1 MFCFLC
7 FLIHSNAA
15 AGIAVAGSTL
25 ARQGIILI
33 LDLEYEPT
41 HTHIYIQYTAYPIT
55 RTFCVRRLQATT
67 PSVFSI
73 PLDFLNL
80 TVPPTRVTRAE
91 DIATYREAILSLEQD
106 QYWSKAIDILDE
118 AASLLCSELVDWN
131 FLKSRRGPW
140 TTDVITFKRYD

>member
-1 MFCFLC
+1 MQQQASRLQ
-7 FLIHSNAA
+7 
-15 AGIAVAGSTL
+15 AVPWLGKEF
-25 ARQGIILI
+25 LI

-41 HTHIYIQYTAYPIT
+41 HTHAHTYIYIHSQYTPYPIT

-73 PLDFLNL
+73 PLDFFNL
-80 TVPPTRVTRAE
+80 TVQPTRVTRAE

-118 AASLLCSELVDWN
+118 AASLRCKKELVDWN
-131 FLKSRRGPW
+131 LLKSRSEGHGP
-140 TTDVITFKRYD
+140 RM

>member
-1 MFCFLC
+1 MSR
-7 FLIHSNAA
+7 H
-15 AGIAVAGSTL
+15 
-25 ARQGIILI
+25 
-33 LDLEYEPT
+33 T
-41 HTHIYIQYTAYPIT
+41 HTHIYIYIQYTAYPIT